1 MRPIERPRIDA
12 RIEQAARFPVALLI
26 APAGYG
32 KSVALS
38 QYLGG
43 CSRHVRFNVTATQ
56 ARLRSF
62 VRGFAQAASAVAP
75 HALTTLADAYEHHRD
90 AQARCSGLASWMA
103 THLGAFRGTIA
114 IDDLHVADSDPDV
127 AAFVVELI
135 AQTKE
140 RVTWILSSRSTGA
153 LPLGTWLA
161 YGDCDLPVSERDL
174 QLTLEE
180 AKEAARRLDLR
191 AGDAEIADLLE
202 LTGGWPAGMGFAL
215 RGSVRAADLTA
226 VRVHTRE
233 MIYRFLAEQ
242 VYAQLDEAE
251 RALLDVAVVLP
262 AIEPRVLEL
271 AGFDDALQV
280 VERLRARAAFLHEEE
295 PGRYRCHELF
305 AEFVRRQ
312 LELRGGSALR
322 AAYERGARALEA
334 SGDVEHALDAF
345 ARSSRRDVL
354 RLLRLHGFEVL
365 ERVGVGATTRAIAS
379 LDEAERR
386 DDAYILALRGALA
399 GSAGKIARAQALLR
413 RAIASAQHDPE
424 LAASASLRLARLIA
438 NRGEEVGAVLQPI
451 AENSACSVSRRA
463 EAYALIAA
471 QTAVRGET
479 QRSRS
484 ARASAEQ
491 LLMEIHADATRA
503 RVLQHV
509 GIAAAYVG
517 DDSTAAD
524 ALSAAVELS
533 AELHL
538 YGIRSRACASLS
550 NLVAHRDGALA
561 MRRAYAQHAW
571 EAAAKAGDAHDLSVA
586 LLQLLATEM
595 RCGDAERC
603 QAIEREIARVGGTM
617 DAYVTQ
623 FAALRAAW
631 EGRFSEAHR
640 LLEPTWHRLH
650 HDSDRAV
657 TAAYCA
663 LFMALDGLERQAS
676 SLALEAA
683 EIALLA
689 THERAYHG
697 RNAAAAL
704 AACALAQAISG
715 RFVVALRLLSRVA
728 RRDDGVVQTVL
739 AFAEMAIS
747 GLRLGRIDDA
757 EAQRYVE
764 RLEAL
769 SYADV
774 ARLFGAVL
782 ARLSQMAPGTTDGTL
797 TACERE
803 ILGLLATGMQ
813 TKAIA
818 SKTQRSVHTVR
829 AHIANALAKL
839 RCHGRGEAVVL
850 ARARGII

>member
-38 QYLGG
+38 QYLAVCG
-43 CSRHVRFNVTATQ
+43 RYLRFNVTATQ

-75 HALTTLADAYEHHRD
+75 HAVATLPSAYEHHRD
-90 AQARCSGLASWMA
+90 ARARCSGLAAWMT

-114 IDDLHVADSDPDV
+114 IDDLHLADGDPDV

-140 RVTWILSSRSTGA
+140 RMTWILSSRSVGA

-161 YGDCDLPVSERDL
+161 YGDCDLPVNEREL

-180 AKEAARRLDLR
+180 AKQAALAFDLR
-191 AGDAEIADLLE
+191 ADDAEVANLLE

-215 RGSVRAADLTA
+215 RSSVRAADLTA
-226 VRVHTRE
+226 VRVQTRE

-251 RALLDVAVVLP
+251 RELLEVAVLLP
-262 AIEPRVLEL
+262 AIEQRVLEL
-271 AGFDDALQV
+271 AGFDDALQI

-295 PGRYRCHELF
+295 PGRYRCHDLF

-312 LELRGGSALR
+312 LELRGVSASR
-322 AAYERGARALEA
+322 AAYERAARALEA
-334 SGDVEHALDAF
+334 SGDLEHALDAF
-345 ARSSRRDVL
+345 ARSNPRDVL
-354 RLLRLHGFEVL
+354 RLLRVHGFEVI

-379 LDEAERR
+379 LGDGDRR
-386 DDAYILALRGALA
+386 EDAYILALRGALA
-399 GSAGKIARAQALLR
+399 GSAGKMARAQTLLR
-413 RAIASAQHDPE
+413 RAIASARQNPE

-438 NRGEEVGAVLQPI
+438 NRGEEIASVLAPI
-451 AENSACSVSRRA
+451 AENPACSVSQRA
-463 EAYALIAA
+463 EAYALMAGQA
-471 QTAVRGET
+471 AVRGDA

-484 ARASAEQ
+484 GRASAEQ
-491 LLMEIHADATRA
+491 LLMDIRVDATRA
-503 RVLQHV
+503 RVLQHIGV
-509 GIAAAYVG
+509 AAAYVG
-517 DDSTAAD
+517 DDATATD
-524 ALSAAVELS
+524 ALSAA
-533 AELHL
+533 AELAEDLDL

-550 NLVAHRDGALA
+550 NLAAHRNDGLA
-561 MRRAYAQHAW
+561 MRRAYAQQAW
-571 EAAAKAGDAHDLSVA
+571 EAAAKAGDAHDLSIA

-595 RCGDAERC
+595 RFGDAERC

-617 DAYVTQ
+617 EPYVTQ
-623 FAALRAAW
+623 FAAQRAAW
-631 EGRFSEAHR
+631 EGKFSDAHR
-640 LLEPTWHRLH
+640 LLEPCWRRLH

-663 LFMALDGLERQAS
+663 LFMALDGLERQAGA
-676 SLALEAA
+676 LALEAA
-683 EIALLA
+683 EIALPA

-697 RNAAAAL
+697 RNAATAL
-704 AACALAQAISG
+704 AACALTHAVGG
-715 RFVVALRLLSRVA
+715 RFVVALRLLPRIA
-728 RRDDGVVQTVL
+728 CRDDAVVRAIL
-739 AFAEMAIS
+739 AFAETTIS
-747 GLRLGRIDDA
+747 GLRVGRIDDA
-757 EAQRYVE
+757 EAQKHAE

-769 SYADV
+769 TYADV
-774 ARLFGAVL
+774 GRLFRAVL
-782 ARLSQMAPGTTDGTL
+782 ARLPQTIPLAADGTL

-818 SKTQRSVHTVR
+818 SHTQRSVHTVR
-829 AHIANALAKL
+829 AHVANALAKL
-839 RCHGRGEAVVL
+839 QCHGRGEAVVL